1 MSASNQTRC
10 AVVLTSTKG
19 EPVVLDVPPAPKKTS
34 IFGSAIDI
42 SREPLADIGPA
53 GSDERKAGRY
63 LFLPPG
69 YQGEPHLHATL
80 YRDARSSSNHC
91 AN

>member
-1 MSASNQTRC
+1 MSASNQTRF

-19 EPVVLDVPPAPKKTS
+19 EPDVLDVPPAPERTS

-53 GSDERKAGRY
+53 GSDEGKAGRY

-69 YQGEPHLHATL
+69 YQGEPHLHAAL
-80 YRDARSSSNHC
+80 FMDARSFSNHW